1 MEGRGALSVAL
12 LSCLPGELTVPEN
25 DLAHRRAA
33 ARPIVAT
40 VSLLAAVWLLAGCQR
55 TVEAPAPEIRPVRT
69 ITVAPRAPDNSVALT
84 GTVQAQNEINLSFRI
99 DGRLIER
106 LVEIG
111 DNVRPGQ
118 LIARLDPQNEESSLQ
133 SVRAQ
138 LAGANAQLVEARSN
152 YERMR
157 DLVAEDAVSRAQYEQ
172 AKALLQSAE
181 AQVRALDG
189 QVALAQ
195 NRLGYTRLVADL
207 AGVATARGPEPGE
220 VGGAG
225 RMIAQVAREGAR
237 DAVFDVPAQIKD
249 SAPLDPT
256 IVVSPGKAGAAAGG
270 SSRDLSV
277 ALAMDPKVTA
287 IGRVREVSPRADP
300 VTGTFA
306 VRVRL
311 IDPPPA
317 MRLGSTVTGR
327 MKLDGVPAIQVPATA
342 LVRAD
347 GKTAVWVVDKASG
360 TVSMRNI
367 QLGNADA
374 NSVRVT
380 SGLQPGDV
388 VVTAGVQA
396 LRPGQK
402 VRLLEVRP

>member
-1 MEGRGALSVAL
+1 MPVPVTLHALA
-12 LSCLPGELTVPEN
+12 
-25 DLAHRRAA
+25 RRPAA
-33 ARPIVAT
+33 ARPAAAAA
-40 VSLLAAVWLLAGCQR
+40 SLLAAAWLLAGCQR
-55 TVEAPAPEIRPVRT
+55 AVEAPAPEIRPVRT
-69 ITVAPRAPDNSVALT
+69 VTVAQRSPDNSVTLT
-84 GTVQAQNEINLSFRI
+84 GTVQAQNEINLSFRV

-106 LVEIG
+106 LVEVG

-157 DLVAEDAVSRAQYEQ
+157 ELVVEDAVSRAQYEQ
-172 AKALLQSAE
+172 AKALQQSAE

-189 QVALAQ
+189 QVALAK
-195 NRLGYTRLVADL
+195 NRLGYTRLVADV
-207 AGVATARGPEPGE
+207 AGVVTARGPEPGE
-220 VGGAG
+220 VVGAG
-225 RMIAQVAREGAR
+225 RMIAQVARDGAR

-249 SAPLDPT
+249 AAPLDPR
-256 IVVSPGKAGAAAGG
+256 IVVSVARDGKAAKAADAA
-270 SSRDLSV
+270 RDLTV
-277 ALAMDPKVTA
+277 ALAMNPQVSA
-287 IGRVREVSPRADP
+287 IGRVREVAPRADP

-311 IDPPPA
+311 IDPPAA

-327 MKLDGVPAIQVPATA
+327 MRLDGTPGIELPATA

-347 GKTAVWVVDKASG
+347 GKTAVWVFDKASG
-360 TVSMRNI
+360 TVSLRPI
-367 QLGNADA
+367 QVRDGDA
-374 NSVRVT
+374 SRIQVA
-380 SGLQPGDV
+380 SGLQPGEI
-388 VVTAGVQA
+388 VVTAGAQA

-402 VRLLEVRP
+402 VRLLESQS

>member
-1 MEGRGALSVAL
+1 MSHLTVLPMSNPTARRAL
-12 LSCLPGELTVPEN
+12 LLLPLIG
-25 DLAHRRAA
+25 
-33 ARPIVAT
+33 
-40 VSLLAAVWLLAGCQR
+40 LLAGCAR
-55 TVEAPAPEIRPVRT
+55 EVEPPPPEVRPVRT
-69 ITVAPRAPDNSVALT
+69 VIVAPREAGSVVALT

-99 DGRLIER
+99 DGRMIER
-106 LVEIG
+106 TVDVG

-172 AKALLQSAE
+172 AKAALQSAE
-181 AQVRALDG
+181 AQILSLQG
-189 QVALAQ
+189 QVSLAQ
-195 NRLGYTRLVADL
+195 NRLGYTRLFSDV
-207 AGVATARGPEPGE
+207 AGVVTARGPEPGE
-220 VGGAG
+220 VVGAG
-225 RMIAQVAREGAR
+225 RMVVQVAREGAR

-249 SAPLDPT
+249 AAPLNPK
-256 IVVSPGKAGAAAGG
+256 IVVSPGKAGPAPGAGPN
-270 SSRDLSV
+270 DLSV
-277 ALAMDPKVTA
+277 ALAMDPAVSA
-287 IGRVREVSPRADP
+287 FGRVREVSPRADP

-327 MKLDGVPAIQVPATA
+327 MKLSSAPGIQVPATA

-360 TVSMRNI
+360 TVSLRNI
-367 QLGNADA
+367 VLGGADA
-374 NSVRVT
+374 NNVQVA
-380 SGLQPGDV
+380 SGLSAGDV

-402 VRLLEVRP
+402 VRMLEGRS

>member
-1 MEGRGALSVAL
+1 MSKPSAFNPPHRAGSRALAWIAL
-12 LSCLPGELTVPEN
+12 PLI
-25 DLAHRRAA
+25 A
-33 ARPIVAT
+33 
-40 VSLLAAVWLLAGCQR
+40 WLAGCAR
-55 TVEAPAPEIRPVRT
+55 EVEAPPPEIRPVRT
-69 ITVAPRAPDNSVALT
+69 ITVAPRSLDNAVALT

-99 DGRLIER
+99 DGRLVER
-106 LVEIG
+106 LVEVG

-172 AKALLQSAE
+172 AKAALQSAE
-181 AQVRALDG
+181 ARLLSLEG

-195 NRLGYTRLVADL
+195 NRLGYTRLVSDV
-207 AGVATARGPEPGE
+207 AGVVTARGPEPGE
-220 VGGAG
+220 VVGAG
-225 RMIAQVAREGAR
+225 RMVVQVAREGAR
-237 DAVFDVPAQIKD
+237 DALFDVPAQIKD
-249 SAPLDPT
+249 AATMGTPSA
-256 IVVSPGKAGAAAGG
+256 GKPAA
-270 SSRDLSV
+270 RDISV
-277 ALAMDPKVTA
+277 ALAMDPKVSA
-287 IGRVREVSPRADP
+287 MGRVREVSPRADP

-311 IDPPPA
+311 IDPPAA

-327 MKLDGVPAIQVPATA
+327 MKLDGPPSIEVPATA
-342 LVRAD
+342 LVRTN
-347 GKTAVWVVDKASG
+347 GKAAVWVVDKASG
-360 TVSMRNI
+360 TVALRNI
-367 QLGNADA
+367 EIGTADA
-374 NSVRVT
+374 SSVQVL
-380 SGLQPGDV
+380 SGLQAGDV

-402 VRLLEVRP
+402 VRLLEARS

>member
-1 MEGRGALSVAL
+1 MPMLCVSRTLAWGALSLVA
-12 LSCLPGELTVPEN
+12 V
-25 DLAHRRAA
+25 
-33 ARPIVAT
+33 
-40 VSLLAAVWLLAGCQR
+40 LAGCAR
-55 TVEAPAPEIRPVRT
+55 EAEPPPPEVRPVRT
-69 ITVAPRAPDNSVALT
+69 ITVAPRAADNTVALT

-99 DGRLIER
+99 DGRLVER
-106 LVEIG
+106 TVEIG

-152 YERMR
+152 FERMR
-157 DLVAEDAVSRAQYEQ
+157 DLVAEDAVSRAQFEQ

-181 AQVRALDG
+181 AQVLALQG
-189 QVALAQ
+189 QVSLAQ
-195 NRLGYTRLVADL
+195 NRLSYTRLVSDV
-207 AGVATARGPEPGE
+207 AGVVTARGPEPGE
-220 VGGAG
+220 VVGAG
-225 RMIAQVAREGAR
+225 RMVVQVAREGAR

-249 SAPLDPT
+249 LAPVDPK
-256 IVVSPGKAGAAAGG
+256 IVVSTGKAGTAAGG
-270 SSRDLSV
+270 GSRDFSV
-277 ALAMDPKVTA
+277 TLAMDPKVSA

-311 IDPPPA
+311 IDPPAA

-327 MKLDGVPAIQVPATA
+327 MRLDGAPGIAVPATA

-347 GKTAVWVVDKASG
+347 GKTAVWVVDKATG
-360 TVSMRNI
+360 TVSMRSI
-367 QLGNADA
+367 ELGNADA
-374 NSVRVT
+374 SNVQVV
-380 SGLQPGDV
+380 SGLKPGDV
-388 VVTAGVQA
+388 VVTAGAQA

-402 VRLLEVRP
+402 VRMLEARS

>member
-1 MEGRGALSVAL
+1 MPLRVAL
-12 LSCLPGELTVPEN
+12 VPT
-25 DLAHRRAA
+25 LAALLLISACQRAA
-33 ARPIVAT
+33 
-40 VSLLAAVWLLAGCQR
+40 
-55 TVEAPAPEIRPVRT
+55 EAPPPEVRPVRT
-69 ITVAPRAPDNSVALT
+69 VTVASRAAGNTVALT

-106 LVEIG
+106 AVEIG
-111 DNVRPGQ
+111 DSVRPGQ
-118 LIARLDPQNEESSLQ
+118 LIARLDPQNEESALQ

-152 YERMR
+152 FERMR
-157 DLVAEDAVSRAQYEQ
+157 DLVAEDAVSRAQFDQ

-181 AQVRALDG
+181 AQVLALQG
-189 QVALAQ
+189 QVSLAQ
-195 NRLGYTRLVADL
+195 NRLSYTRLVSDV
-207 AGVATARGPEPGE
+207 AGVVTARGPEPGE
-220 VGGAG
+220 VVGAG
-225 RMIAQVAREGAR
+225 RMVVQVAREDAR

-249 SAPLDPT
+249 LAPQEPK
-256 IVVSPGKAGAAAGG
+256 IVVSAGKPGPAAGAG
-270 SSRDLSV
+270 SRDFSV
-277 ALAMDPKVTA
+277 ALAMDPKVSA
-287 IGRVREVSPRADP
+287 RGRVREVSPRADP

-327 MKLDGVPAIQVPATA
+327 MKLDGAPAIEVPATA

-347 GKTAVWVVDKASG
+347 GKTAVWVVDKSSG
-360 TVSMRNI
+360 TVSLRNI
-367 QLGNADA
+367 VLGNADA
-374 NSVRVT
+374 STVQVA

-388 VVTAGVQA
+388 VVTAGAQA

-402 VRLLEVRP
+402 VRPLEATS